1 MSRHGGRGGHV
12 PANFPIEPPGPLR
25 AQHPRVPS
33 LSASRRRPRYMA
45 ASHRRRLKTCTGAD
59 VAPPSLT
66 SEALPA
72 RRHCCRNA
80 KAVEGHPAAFMQF
93 KCALADDRKSRLE
106 FEASLHSNGTGV
118 YEREGSPRLPLHLS
132 CVTRLTH
139 GIACFKQVQLNLRGQ
154 IVSVHDYYRVDAT
167 QHMLLLLSQGG
178 VRLAVA
184 LRLRPWNSTR
194 AFPSGGENPFS
205 LNSRMAKTMQVPSE
219 TEPALWGAAGGPVA
233 LAIVGPGAAG

>member
-1 MSRHGGRGGHV
+1 
-12 PANFPIEPPGPLR
+12 
-25 AQHPRVPS
+25 
-33 LSASRRRPRYMA
+33 
-45 ASHRRRLKTCTGAD
+45 
-59 VAPPSLT
+59 
-66 SEALPA
+66 
-72 RRHCCRNA
+72 
-80 KAVEGHPAAFMQF
+80 MQF

-194 AFPSGGENPFS
+194 AFPSGKGSAGALFWTSWRFISHARN
-205 LNSRMAKTMQVPSE
+205 MAQLFFR
-219 TEPALWGAAGGPVA
+219 PACFGMGTKDVRQ
-233 LAIVGPGAAG
+233 